1 MSSQAAKQVTKRWN
15 LAAATLIKIGFYSCT
30 ISMKEH
36 FIIQSHKE
44 KIQKKSLSQNRK
56 RIQKKYLIYLF
67 TSLQIDGD
75 TIYQMV
81 GTCEPQTQEAKFIA
95 LIFVYL

>member
-1 MSSQAAKQVTKRWN
+1 M
-15 LAAATLIKIGFYSCT
+15 I
-30 ISMKEH
+30 
-36 FIIQSHKE
+36 E
-44 KIQKKSLSQNRK
+44 KSKKSLSQNRK
-56 RIQKKYLIYLF
+56 ENFKVKIEIEIQKKIILIYLF

>member
-1 MSSQAAKQVTKRWN
+1 MVCACVRGGRPEGYPRPEWIVV
-15 LAAATLIKIGFYSCT
+15 L
-30 ISMKEH
+30 
-36 FIIQSHKE
+36 
-44 KIQKKSLSQNRK
+44 
-56 RIQKKYLIYLF
+56 